1 MDNREKETLDK
12 YGAHDKDKQVL
23 MFSDEPFSGAYGMA
37 RRLVN
42 AAESGKRKI
51 PVIPIIAVGCILL
64 ILWITGGSFSDL
76 SPVVLTAVIMILA
89 IGTVSC
95 LVLYSH
101 NRRKKEAEA
110 MMKAIEAERRS
121 GNP

>member
-64 ILWITGGSFSDL
+64 ILWITGGDFTNL
-76 SPVVLTAVIMILA
+76 SSIVLTAVIMILL

-95 LVLYSH
+95 LILYPH
-101 NRRKKEAEA
+101 DRRKKETEA
-110 MMKAIEAERRS
+110 MMKAIEAERQS
-121 GNP
+121 GNS

>member
-1 MDNREKETLDK
+1 MENREKEKLDK
-12 YGAHDKDKQVL
+12 YEAHDLDKQVL

-64 ILWITGGSFSDL
+64 ILWVTGGDFANL
-76 SPVVLTAVIMILA
+76 SPVVITAVIMILV

-95 LVLYSH
+95 LILYTH
-101 NRRKKEAEA
+101 NRRKKETEA

-121 GNP
+121 GNQ